1 MNGFSD
7 IDIPIG
13 AENAISRA
21 ELARKWDVNDRTARE
36 RIAAL
41 RADDNGDGYVI
52 VSHSRGGV
60 HGYYRTN
67 DTDTIRR
74 YANEVN
80 SRAQNT
86 FLPLRKARRVL
97 IQNENRELYGEGLGS

>member
-1 MNGFSD
+1 MSFSD
-7 IDIPIG
+7 NDIPIG
-13 AENAISRA
+13 AENAITRT
-21 ELARKWDVNDRTARE
+21 ELASIWGVSDREARR

-67 DTDTIRR
+67 DTETIMR

-80 SRAQNT
+80 RRAVNT

-97 IQNENRELYGEGLGS
+97 IQNENRELYGKGIVE

>member
-1 MNGFSD
+1 MSFSD
-7 IDIPIG
+7 NDIPIG
-13 AENAISRA
+13 AENAITRT
-21 ELARKWDVNDRTARE
+21 ELAAMWGVSDRIARR

-67 DTDTIRR
+67 DTETIRR

-80 SRAQNT
+80 RRAVNT

-97 IQNENRELYGEGLGS
+97 IQNENRELYGKGIGE

>member
-7 IDIPIG
+7 TDIPIG
-13 AENAISRA
+13 AENAITRA
-21 ELARKWDVNDRTARE
+21 ELARKWGVSDREAR
-36 RIAAL
+36 RIVAAL

-74 YANEVN
+74 YVNEVH
-80 SRAQNT
+80 SRARNT

>member
-1 MNGFSD
+1 MRFSD
-7 IDIPIG
+7 NDIPIG
-13 AENAISRA
+13 AENAITRT
-21 ELARKWDVNDRTARE
+21 ELAAIWGVSDREARR

-67 DTDTIRR
+67 DTETIRR

-80 SRAQNT
+80 RRAVNT

-97 IQNENRELYGEGLGS
+97 IQNENRELYGKGIVE

>member
-1 MNGFSD
+1 MNYSD
-7 IDIPIG
+7 ADIPIG
-13 AENAISRA
+13 AENAITRA
-21 ELARKWDVNDRTARE
+21 ELARKWGVSDREAR
-36 RIAAL
+36 RIVAAL

-67 DTDTIRR
+67 DTETIKR
-74 YANEVN
+74 YVNEVH
-80 SRAQNT
+80 SRARNT

-97 IQNENRELYGEGLGS
+97 IQNENRELYGEGLGT

>member
-1 MNGFSD
+1 MSFRD
-7 IDIPIG
+7 ADIPIG
-13 AENAISRA
+13 AENAITRA
-21 ELARKWDVNDRTARE
+21 ELARKWGVNDREARR

-67 DTDTIRR
+67 DTETIQR
-74 YANEVN
+74 YTNEVH
-80 SRAQNT
+80 SRAVNT

-97 IQNENRELYGEGLGS
+97 IQNENRELYGEVLGS

>member
-1 MNGFSD
+1 MSFSD
-7 IDIPIG
+7 NDIPIG
-13 AENAISRA
+13 AENAITRA
-21 ELARKWDVNDRTARE
+21 DLAAMWGVSDRIARR

-67 DTDTIRR
+67 DTETIRR

-80 SRAQNT
+80 RRAVNT

-97 IQNENRELYGEGLGS
+97 IQNENRELYGEGLGT

>member
-1 MNGFSD
+1 MSFSD
-7 IDIPIG
+7 ADIPIG
-13 AENAISRA
+13 AENAITRA
-21 ELARKWDVNDRTARE
+21 ELARKWGVNDREARR

-67 DTDTIRR
+67 DTEAIRR

-80 SRAQNT
+80 SRAVNT

-97 IQNENRELYGEGLGS
+97 IQNEKRELYGKGLGS

>member
-1 MNGFSD
+1 MSFSD
-7 IDIPIG
+7 ADIPIG
-13 AENAISRA
+13 AENAITRA
-21 ELARKWDVNDRTARE
+21 EMARKWGVNDREARR

-67 DTDTIRR
+67 DTETIRR

-80 SRAQNT
+80 SRARNT

-97 IQNENRELYGEGLGS
+97 IQNENLELYGEGMGS

>member
-13 AENAISRA
+13 AENAITRA
-21 ELARKWDVNDRTARE
+21 ELARKWGVSDREAR
-36 RIAAL
+36 RIVAAL

-52 VSHSRGGV
+52 VSHSRCGV
-60 HGYYRTN
+60 RGYYRT
-67 DTDTIRR
+67 DDPDTIKR
-74 YANEVN
+74 YVNEVH
-80 SRAQNT
+80 SRARNT

-97 IQNENRELYGEGLGS
+97 IQSENRELYGEGMGT

>member
-7 IDIPIG
+7 TDIPIG
-13 AENAISRA
+13 AENAITRA
-21 ELARKWDVNDRTARE
+21 ELARKWGVSDREARR
-36 RIAAL
+36 RIADL

-67 DTDTIRR
+67 DTETIRR

-80 SRAQNT
+80 RRAVNT
-86 FLPLRKARRVL
+86 FLPLRNARRVL
-97 IQNENRELYGEGLGS
+97 IQNENRELYGKGIVE

>member
-1 MNGFSD
+1 MSFSD
-7 IDIPIG
+7 TDIPIG
-13 AENAISRA
+13 GENAITRA
-21 ELARKWDVNDRTARE
+21 ELARKWGVSDRVARR

-67 DTDTIRR
+67 DTEAIRR

-80 SRAQNT
+80 SRAVNT

-97 IQNENRELYGEGLGS
+97 IQNEKRELYGKGLGS

>member
-1 MNGFSD
+1 MRFSD
-7 IDIPIG
+7 NDIPIG
-13 AENAISRA
+13 AENAITRT
-21 ELARKWDVNDRTARE
+21 ELAAMWGVSDREARR

-67 DTDTIRR
+67 DTETIRR
-74 YANEVN
+74 YAEEVHN
-80 SRAQNT
+80 RARNT
-86 FLPLRKARRVL
+86 FIPLRKAHRVMSR
-97 IQNENRELYGEGLGS
+97 NENRELYGKGIVE

>member
-1 MNGFSD
+1 MRYSEN
-7 IDIPIG
+7 DIPIG
-13 AENAISRA
+13 EEHAITRA
-21 ELARKWDVNDRTARE
+21 ELARKWGVNDRTARE

-67 DTDTIRR
+67 DTETIQR
-74 YANEVN
+74 YTNEVHR
-80 SRAQNT
+80 RAVNT

>member
-1 MNGFSD
+1 MSFSD
-7 IDIPIG
+7 ADIPIG
-13 AENAISRA
+13 AENAITRA
-21 ELARKWDVNDRTARE
+21 ELARKWGVSDREAR
-36 RIAAL
+36 RIVAAL

-60 HGYYRTN
+60 RGYYRT
-67 DTDTIRR
+67 DDPDTIKR
-74 YANEVN
+74 YVNEVN

-97 IQNENRELYGEGLGS
+97 IQNENRELYGEGLGT

>member
-13 AENAISRA
+13 KEHAITRA
-21 ELARKWDVNDRTARE
+21 ELAQKWGVSDREARR
-36 RIAAL
+36 RIAML

-60 HGYYRTN
+60 RGYYRTN
-67 DTDTIRR
+67 DTETIMR
-74 YANEVN
+74 YTNEVH
-80 SRAQNT
+80 SRAVNT

-97 IQNENRELYGEGLGS
+97 LRNEKRELYGEGIEP

>member
-1 MNGFSD
+1 MSFSD
-7 IDIPIG
+7 ADIPIG
-13 AENAISRA
+13 AENAITRA
-21 ELARKWDVNDRTARE
+21 ELARKWGVNDRTARE

-41 RADDNGDGYVI
+41 RADDNGDEYVI

-60 HGYYRTN
+60 RGYYRTN
-67 DTDTIRR
+67 DPEVIKR
-74 YANEVN
+74 YVNEVH
-80 SRAQNT
+80 SRARNT

>member
-1 MNGFSD
+1 MSYSEK
-7 IDIPIG
+7 DIPIG

-21 ELARKWDVNDRTARE
+21 ELARKWGVNDRTARE

-67 DTDTIRR
+67 DTETIRR
-74 YANEVN
+74 YVNEVH
-80 SRAQNT
+80 SRARNT

-97 IQNENRELYGEGLGS
+97 INAENRELYGEGFAG

>member
-1 MNGFSD
+1 MSFSD
-7 IDIPIG
+7 TDIPIG
-13 AENAISRA
+13 AENAITRA
-21 ELARKWDVNDRTARE
+21 ELARKWCVNDREARR

-52 VSHSRGGV
+52 VSHSCGGV

-67 DTDTIRR
+67 DTETIRR

-80 SRAQNT
+80 SRAVNT

>member
-1 MNGFSD
+1 MSFSD
-7 IDIPIG
+7 NDIPIG
-13 AENAISRA
+13 AENAITRT
-21 ELARKWDVNDRTARE
+21 ELTAIWGVSDREARR

-67 DTDTIRR
+67 DTETIRR

-80 SRAQNT
+80 RRAVNT

-97 IQNENRELYGEGLGS
+97 IQNVNRELYGKGIGE

>member
-1 MNGFSD
+1 MKYSEA
-7 IDIPIG
+7 DIPIG
-13 AENAISRA
+13 AENAITRA
-21 ELARKWDVNDRTARE
+21 ELARKWGVNDRLARR
-36 RIAAL
+36 RIAEL
-41 RADDNGDGYVI
+41 RAQDNGDAYVI

-67 DTDTIRR
+67 DTETIRR

>member
-1 MNGFSD
+1 MSYSD
-7 IDIPIG
+7 KDIPIG

-21 ELARKWDVNDRTARE
+21 ELARKWGVSDREARR
-36 RIAAL
+36 RIADL

-67 DTDTIRR
+67 DTETIQR
-74 YANEVN
+74 YTNEVHR
-80 SRAQNT
+80 RAVNT

-97 IQNENRELYGEGLGS
+97 IQNETRELYGEGLGS

>member
-1 MNGFSD
+1 MSFSD
-7 IDIPIG
+7 ADIPIG
-13 AENAISRA
+13 AENAITRA
-21 ELARKWDVNDRTARE
+21 ELARKWGVNDREARR

-67 DTDTIRR
+67 DTETIRR
-74 YANEVN
+74 DVNEVH
-80 SRAQNT
+80 SRALNT

-97 IQNENRELYGEGLGS
+97 MQSERRDKNGEGLGT